1 MAINSKI
8 MPCKYACPCKD
19 CQERTGTCH
28 GSCERYN
35 EYRIK
40 ERDYRREQYIKDT
53 TGRVYWKRKKY
64 E

>member
-1 MAINSKI
+1 MNGKV
-8 MPCKYACPCKD
+8 MPTKYNCPCKG
-19 CQERTGTCH
+19 CSERTETCH
-28 GSCERYN
+28 GACERYN